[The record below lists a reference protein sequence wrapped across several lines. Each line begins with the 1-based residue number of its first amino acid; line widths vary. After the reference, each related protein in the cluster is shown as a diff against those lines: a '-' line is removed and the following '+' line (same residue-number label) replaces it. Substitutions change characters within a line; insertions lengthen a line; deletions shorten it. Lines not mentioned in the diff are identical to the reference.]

1 MNKTPYTPSTIVKE
15 SIMFRIPL
23 YQRPYAWEEAQVNQM
38 LTDLF
43 AAYSSS
49 NSDDYHIGILSVA
62 ATSDDRSRFDL
73 IDGQQRITT
82 LMLIG
87 KAVDSLIW
95 NEFLTPDRLHL
106 YGRMGDQA
114 FLDYNNN
121 TECNL
126 RMLETVEITKNFIK
140 DKPLNHKLPFTEYIY
155 NHAAF
160 FLSEVP
166 KHYSLME
173 KNQQFVRMNNRGKQL
188 EKHEILKDRLLS
200 RIQDQNDQ
208 NRAFDSW
215 NDMVECLTGKIG
227 GNNHVTNTL
236 KEILGVNDA
245 GNESHH
251 KESLYSA
258 IVSIPEFLLIALSR
272 CEGQSISPDTDKMLE
287 TFGVLVQDADVKIK
301 KFVDVLEE
309 QLKLLKSFFIFLSK
323 DGKYDIGYSTGDN
336 PFSFRDTSSSDY
348 LRAVQSFLHVSTEPH
363 HWMIPAFEW
372 CKEYSNNIDAEKF
385 VKELERIDSMLIT
398 GKTRTLSP
406 SSYIG
411 DMTYDKKVSHYWFYR
426 LDYELWKLW
435 KLEDQKDED
444 VWSKLRKRSGINEEN
459 VRNLLRD
466 FRFRKCG
473 SVEHILS
480 QNPEGRSDEQK
491 PDHSFGN
498 LALITNRRNSKLNN
512 SEPESKKAIIL
523 RSGYTESLKM
533 LHFLWCCQNTED
545 AGKKMH
551 DILSVGLSQLSDGAG
566 VGTDGY
572 TLNSHNL

>member
-272 CEGQSISPDTDKMLE
+272 CEGQSISPD
-287 TFGVLVQDADVKIK
+287 
-301 KFVDVLEE
+301 
-309 QLKLLKSFFIFLSK
+309 LS
-323 DGKYDIGYSTGDN
+323 
-336 PFSFRDTSSSDY
+336 
-348 LRAVQSFLHVSTEPH
+348 
-363 HWMIPAFEW
+363 
-372 CKEYSNNIDAEKF
+372 
-385 VKELERIDSMLIT
+385 LI
-398 GKTRTLSP
+398 
-406 SSYIG
+406 
-411 DMTYDKKVSHYWFYR
+411 
-426 LDYELWKLW
+426 
-435 KLEDQKDED
+435 
-444 VWSKLRKRSGINEEN
+444 
-459 VRNLLRD
+459 
-466 FRFRKCG
+466 
-473 SVEHILS
+473 HI
-480 QNPEGRSDEQK
+480 
-491 PDHSFGN
+491 
-498 LALITNRRNSKLNN
+498 
-512 SEPESKKAIIL
+512 
-523 RSGYTESLKM
+523 
-533 LHFLWCCQNTED
+533 
-545 AGKKMH
+545 
-551 DILSVGLSQLSDGAG
+551 
-566 VGTDGY
+566 
-572 TLNSHNL
+572 